1 MREVTD
7 GRDIVFRG
15 ADARRVTF
23 GYRDSEILKEVS
35 LHIPEHGIV
44 GITGRSGSG
53 KSTLLKLLMRFW
65 DTDLGRVEISGEN
78 IKGINTASLRAAE
91 SFVEQDT
98 VLFHDSIEE
107 NVKIANRNATHEQV
121 VAACRK
127 ASIHDFIMTLPQGYD
142 TPVGELGD
150 TLSGGERQR
159 LGVARAFLHDAPFIL
174 LDEPTSNLDSLNEA
188 VILRSLAEERAS
200 KTVVLVS
207 HRASTMRIADTTY
220 SVENGGCADG
230 RYGHCRGRRPRRP
243 GEEAPTGKGR
253 CRLMIELYCRG
264 HHGTPKGRLCPDCAV
279 LRDYAD
285 ARVDHCPHIATKTFC
300 SVCQTHCY
308 KPEMRER
315 IRQVM
320 RWSGPRMLFHHPF
333 WRCGIWQRRGSRKRG
348 NKILNMPEG
357 ESGPSGFF
365 AVCRSW
371 HARPGT
377 FPASER
383 PRIAAGGACP
393 APTDRPESRWLSN
406 HLPFLLSFTICS
418 KLHNLS

>member
-1 MREVTD
+1 M
-7 GRDIVFRG
+7 
-15 ADARRVTF
+15 
-23 GYRDSEILKEVS
+23 
-35 LHIPEHGIV
+35 

-220 SVENGGCADG
+220 SVENG
-230 RYGHCRGRRPRRP
+230 R
-243 GEEAPTGKGR
+243 
-253 CRLMIELYCRG
+253 
-264 HHGTPKGRLCPDCAV
+264 
-279 LRDYAD
+279 
-285 ARVDHCPHIATKTFC
+285 
-300 SVCQTHCY
+300 
-308 KPEMRER
+308 MR
-315 IRQVM
+315 
-320 RWSGPRMLFHHPF
+320 
-333 WRCGIWQRRGSRKRG
+333 
-348 NKILNMPEG
+348 
-357 ESGPSGFF
+357 
-365 AVCRSW
+365 
-371 HARPGT
+371 
-377 FPASER
+377 
-383 PRIAAGGACP
+383 
-393 APTDRPESRWLSN
+393 
-406 HLPFLLSFTICS
+406 
-418 KLHNLS
+418 